1 MAKTIYDE
9 KRQYQADIIKEFAKN
24 GVAERSAKYY
34 DKNLAM
40 DKEILLEFLKSTQ
53 KKELNSLGLSD
64 DEIISKINDY
74 IIKNGILE
82 CLKNGVMINNTNLE
96 LVYNKE
102 SSGFNADLA
111 QKYEKN
117 KITIIQEVNADNE
130 NKERVDLVVFVNGV
144 AFACMEIKSNYSGQ
158 DYKDAIKQYKE
169 NRNPQNRLFDNR
181 LGAIV
186 FFALDLYECY
196 MTTKLEKFKTKFLAF
211 NKGKGSGNDT
221 GAGNDE
227 IEGKIS
233 NVWYLWEE
241 VLVKD
246 NIIDLIKNFIFD
258 DKGVMIFPRYHQM
271 DLVHKVKS
279 DILKNSEY
287 KNYLIQHS
295 AGSGKTKSITWL
307 AYMLAS
313 LYKNGSVRYESV
325 IIVTD
330 RIVVDRQLQNEINKI
345 KHQEGF
351 IKALGDEN
359 SSKDLKDAIK
369 NSVKIIISTIQKFSY
384 IKDELKNFDT
394 KCAVIIDEAHSS
406 TSGSNMEALIDTLSS
421 EFGAENKPKNISLFG
436 FTATP
441 KESTLQIFG
450 KKDINGFYTPF
461 HLYSMKQAI
470 EEGYILNV
478 LDNYTTY
485 DTLYNI
491 ILKSNDKEVEQNQ
504 AKRKIRDIIKHNT
517 DIIKSRVAVIAE
529 HFASSGKDMLSSK
542 AKAMV
547 VCEDIESVIRYYQAF
562 CEYCVGRY
570 DFKPLIAFSGQKEV
584 DGVEYSESG
593 INGISEASL
602 PSEFNKDERRVLFVA
617 NKYQTGFDQNKLCIM
632 YIIKALSGITAVQT
646 LSRLNRICPEF
657 PHKTTFVLD
666 FVNKFDD
673 IIGSFAP
680 YYTQTM
686 LKDGIDMADL
696 LDIDAKIDGY
706 NILMPLEE
714 KIVADAIINI
724 DDNTQN
730 MVRPY
735 FTKAIKQIN
744 NLDDK
749 HKIEFKGLLT
759 NYKKIF
765 LHLKII
771 FGDTFSDKLNNRYI
785 FIEILLKQ
793 LINVNTSSENIDI
806 DIGVINVQVLKNQT
820 YTKEKI
826 KPDPVMEMSAF
837 GSMEIGS
844 STLEMLSA
852 IIKKINDN
860 LSLNMEENSQIQAII
875 NISEKLLNSTK
886 LQSGAKNNN
895 KNDFAKLY
903 NDEITDILTDNYNDT
918 QFGALY
924 GQLLNH
930 QTYINEIF
938 TPLIDNIYDILEKR

>member
-1 MAKTIYDE
+1 MSKTIYNE
-9 KRQYQADIIKEFAKN
+9 KTQYQADIIKEFAKN
-24 GVAERSAKYY
+24 GVVERNAKYY

-40 DKEILLEFLKSTQ
+40 DKEILLEFLKATQ
-53 KKELNSLGLSD
+53 EKELNSLGLKG

-144 AFACMEIKSNYSGQ
+144 AFACMELKSNYSGQ

-169 NRNPQNRLFDNR
+169 DRNPQNRLFDNR

-196 MTTKLEKFKTKFLAF
+196 MTTKLEKSKTKFLAF
-211 NKGKGSGNDT
+211 NKGKGSGSET

-227 IEGKIS
+227 AEDKIS

-295 AGSGKTKSITWL
+295 AGSGKTKSIAWL

-421 EFGAENKPKNISLFG
+421 EFSAENKPKNISLFG

-441 KESTLQIFG
+441 KKSTLQIFG
-450 KKDINGFYTPF
+450 KEIDGMFAPF

-485 DTLYNI
+485 NTLYNI
-491 ILKSNDKEVEQNQ
+491 VLNSSDKEVEQNQ

-529 HFASSGKDMLSSK
+529 HFANIGSDMLNSK

-584 DGVEYSESG
+584 DKVEYSESG

-632 YIIKALSGITAVQT
+632 YVIKALSGITAVQT

-696 LDIDAKIDGY
+696 LDINAKIDGY

-714 KIVADAIINI
+714 KIVADATSNI
-724 DDNTQN
+724 DDNTQK
-730 MVRPY
+730 MIRPY
-735 FTKAIKQIN
+735 FTKAITQIN
-744 NLDDK
+744 NLDDN
-749 HKIEFKGLLT
+749 HKVEFKGLLT

-771 FGDTFSDKLNNRYI
+771 FGDISSDKLNNRYI

-793 LINVNTSSENIDI
+793 LVNRSSENIDI

-820 YTKEKI
+820 HTKENI

-837 GSMEIGS
+837 GSMKIDS
-844 STLEMLSA
+844 SKLEMLSI

-875 NISEKLLNSTK
+875 NISEKLLNSAK
-886 LQSGAKNNN
+886 LQSGAKINN
-895 KNDFAKLY
+895 KNDFTKLY
-903 NDEITDILTDNYNDT
+903 NDELNDILTDNYNDA

-924 GQLLNH
+924 SQLLNN

-938 TPLIDNIYDILEKR
+938 TLLRDNIYDILEKR